1 MNDMTLSQESVLSKI
16 GIEPSYV
23 KFINPI
29 WKRAHRRAA
38 VNWLTKYHSPQAAS
52 NLQKV
57 HGYLEA
63 FHHLSVVGAWKESS
77 EIILLQIDTPT
88 QEELHKQ
95 LHTWG
100 YYHQQIGLY
109 KNLLGKLNYKWDV
122 ICLSG
127 IGNAYD
133 ALGDNC
139 QAFDYHSQHLQL
151 ARDNG
156 DHKEVALALCNLG
169 LEYPFPGEV
178 ILTAFFDIESI
189 NIKSISPMWKR
200 TQYRAIFNWLTK
212 YKDSPD
218 SINSLE
224 IVRGILQSVH
234 HSCAVE
240 AWEKAIKILT
250 LRLNLTVNEELHNHL
265 YIWGY
270 YKEVIE
276 LYSLTLGKLNPKW
289 DAICCAG
296 IGRAYN
302 ALGDFHRAIDS
313 LAQSLDISK
322 HLGDRRSEG
331 IALSQLGTS
340 YRSLRDSST
349 AIDYYQQSFTIAKEL
364 GDRVSEGVRLGELGI
379 TYSFLEKRNKAIESL
394 QRSLWITQEASSKV
408 GQLVPLYGLSVF
420 QLQQGI
426 YDKAIEYSQQQLNIA
441 REINCVHSEGNALFS
456 LGEARNGINPNSE
469 ALDNYQQALEI
480 FRRIGAMENEAQVV
494 SKLAK
499 INHELGN
506 RILAVEYCDRALSI
520 ARELNIP
527 LEKECR
533 ELKKQLES
541 SYE

>member
-16 GIEPSYV
+16 GIEPSSI

-63 FHHLSVVGAWKESS
+63 FHHLSVVGEWKESS

-100 YYHQQIGLY
+100 YYHQQIELY

-133 ALGDNC
+133 ALGDYG
-139 QAFDYHSQHLQL
+139 QAVDYHRQHLQL

-156 DHKEVALALCNLG
+156 DRREEALSLCNFG
-169 LEYPFPGEV
+169 LESPFSGEV
-178 ILTAFFDIESI
+178 ILTNLDIDPTD
-189 NIKSISPMWKR
+189 IKSISPRWKR
-200 TQYRAIFNWLTK
+200 TQYRAVINWLTK
-212 YKDSPD
+212 YKNSPD

-224 IVRGILQSVH
+224 IVRGILESVY

-240 AWEKAIKILT
+240 AWEDAIKLIT

-270 YKEVIE
+270 YRKVIE
-276 LYSLTLGKLNPKW
+276 LYNLTLGKSNPKW
-289 DAICCAG
+289 DAICLAG
-296 IGRAYN
+296 IGGAYN
-302 ALGDFHRAIDS
+302 ALGNFCKAMDYLD
-313 LAQSLDISK
+313 QSLDISK
-322 HLGDRRSEG
+322 HLGDRRREG

-340 YRSLRDSST
+340 YRSLGDSST
-349 AIDYYQQSFTIAKEL
+349 AIDYYQQSFTIAKEI
-364 GDRVSEGVRLGELGI
+364 GDRVNEGVRLGELGI
-379 TYSFLEKRNKAIESL
+379 TYSFLEKRNQAIESL
-394 QRSLWITQEASSKV
+394 QKSLWITQEASSKV

-441 REINCVHSEGNALFS
+441 REINCVHSEGNALCS

-469 ALDNYQQALEI
+469 ALDSYQQALEN
-480 FRRIGAMENEAQVV
+480 FRRIGAMESEAQVV

-506 RILAVEYCDRALSI
+506 RILAVKYCDMALSI
-520 ARELNIP
+520 AIHLNIP

-533 ELKKQLES
+533 ELKQQLKS

>member
-16 GIEPSYV
+16 GIDPSSV

-29 WKRAHRRAA
+29 RKRAHRRAA
-38 VNWLTKYHSPQAAS
+38 VNWLTKYHPPQAAS

-63 FHHLSVVGAWKESS
+63 FHHLSVVEAWKESS

-100 YYHQQIGLY
+100 YYHQQIELY

-133 ALGDNC
+133 ALGDDRK
-139 QAFDYHSQHLQL
+139 AVDYHRRHLQL

-156 DHKEVALALCNLG
+156 DRREEAIALCNLG

-178 ILTAFFDIESI
+178 ILTAFDIERTD
-189 NIKSISPMWKR
+189 IKSISRRWKR
-200 TQYRAIFNWLTK
+200 TQYIAIFNWLTK
-212 YKDSPD
+212 YKYSPD

-224 IVRGILQSVH
+224 IVRGVLESFYH
-234 HSCAVE
+234 FCELE
-240 AWEKAIKILT
+240 AWEEAIKIVT
-250 LRLNLTVNEELHNHL
+250 IRLKFTVNEELHNHL

-270 YKEVIE
+270 YRELIE
-276 LYSLTLGKLNPKW
+276 LYSRILGKLNPKW
-289 DAICCAG
+289 DAICLAG

-302 ALGDFHRAIDS
+302 ALGNFRGAIDR
-313 LAQSLDISK
+313 LDQSLDISK
-322 HLGDRRSEG
+322 HLGARRSEG

-340 YRSLRDSST
+340 YRSLRDSFT

-379 TYSFLEKRNKAIESL
+379 TYSFLEKRNKAIEYL

-456 LGEARNGINPNSE
+456 LGEARNGINQNSE

-480 FRRIGAMENEAQVV
+480 FRKIGAMENEAQVV

-520 ARELNIP
+520 AIQLNIP

-533 ELKKQLES
+533 ELKQQLES

>member
-1 MNDMTLSQESVLSKI
+1 MSDTTLSQESVLSKI

-63 FHHLSVVGAWKESS
+63 FHHLSVVGSWKESS

-100 YYHQQIGLY
+100 YYHQQIELY

-127 IGNAYD
+127 LGNAYD
-133 ALGDNC
+133 ALGDDRK
-139 QAFDYHSQHLQL
+139 AVDYHRQHLQL

-156 DHKEVALALCNLG
+156 DVRQTAVALCNLG
-169 LEYPFPGEV
+169 LDYPFSGEV
-178 ILTAFFDIESI
+178 ILIVLDIYRT
-189 NIKSISPMWKR
+189 NIKSLPPTQR
-200 TQYRAIFNWLTK
+200 TRTRAIINWLTK
-212 YKDSPD
+212 YQASPNH
-218 SINSLE
+218 IENLE
-224 IVRGILQSVH
+224 KVRKIL
-234 HSCAVE
+234 E
-240 AWEKAIKILT
+240 AFHQIYELEEWEAAIKIIT
-250 LRLNLTVNEELHNHL
+250 LRLKLTVNEELHNHL

-270 YKEVIE
+270 YRELIE
-276 LYSLTLGKLNPKW
+276 LYSLSLGKSNSKW
-289 DAICCAG
+289 DAICLTG

-302 ALGDFHRAIDS
+302 ALGDFRGAINRLD
-313 LAQSLDISK
+313 QSLDISK

-340 YRSLRDSST
+340 YRSLGDSST
-349 AIDYYQQSFTIAKEL
+349 AIDYYQQSFTIAKEI
-364 GDRVSEGVRLGELGI
+364 GDRVSQGVRLGELGI
-379 TYSFLEKRNKAIESL
+379 TYSFLEKRNQAIESL
-394 QRSLWITQEASSKV
+394 QKSLCITQEASSKV

-420 QLQQGI
+420 QLQQGR
-426 YDKAIEYSQQQLNIA
+426 YEQAIEYSQQQLNIA
-441 REINCVHSEGNALFS
+441 REINCVYSEGNALCC
-456 LGEARNGINPNSE
+456 LGEARNGINQNSE
-469 ALDNYQQALEI
+469 ALDNYQQALKI
-480 FRRIGAMENEAQVV
+480 FRRIGAMESEAKVV
-494 SKLAK
+494 SNLAK
-499 INHELGN
+499 INHKLGN
-506 RILAVEYCDRALSI
+506 RLLALEYCDRALCI
-520 ARELNIP
+520 ATVLDIP
-527 LEKECR
+527 LKKECM
-533 ELKKQLES
+533 ELKQQLES